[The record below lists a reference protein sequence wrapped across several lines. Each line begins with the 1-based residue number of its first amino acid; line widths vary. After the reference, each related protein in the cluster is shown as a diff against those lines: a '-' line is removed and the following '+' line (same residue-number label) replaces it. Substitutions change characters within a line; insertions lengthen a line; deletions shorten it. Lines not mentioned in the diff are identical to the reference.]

1 MLVLALVARG
11 SDVLAEAHEPGYE
24 RFVSAAATILAK
36 VHESGTPRVSYAF
49 EQWLFHYMRGDDQ
62 SYLRW
67 RTSRQG
73 GACRLRSSRR

>member
-36 VHESGTPRVSYAF
+36 VHESGTPRVLS
-49 EQWLFHYMRGDDQ
+49 LIHI
-62 SYLRW
+62 
-67 RTSRQG
+67 
-73 GACRLRSSRR
+73 